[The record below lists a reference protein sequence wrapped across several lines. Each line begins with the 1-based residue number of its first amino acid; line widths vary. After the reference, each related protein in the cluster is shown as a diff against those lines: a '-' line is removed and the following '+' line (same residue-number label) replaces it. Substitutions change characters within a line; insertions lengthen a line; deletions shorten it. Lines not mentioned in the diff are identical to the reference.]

1 MGRMDKFASLD
12 RDVALAIALETGA
25 ADNKRLALAKAV
37 ARRVIAEVGGGKR
50 SLPAV
55 LHFWKIADEAAAEN
69 ARKGRAVK
77 RNAVPIT
84 AGVINTAIRDRPEY
98 VWVRDALDRIIR
110 ASPERPTE
118 TDDQLLAKFRRE
130 FGAKVTERLFKE
142 AKSAAIKVFPQ
153 GAVDAWR
160 VGGRPR
166 RR

>member
-12 RDVALAIALETGA
+12 RDAALAIALETGA

-37 ARRVIAEVGGGKR
+37 ARRVIAGVGGGKR

-55 LHFWKIADEAAAEN
+55 LHVWKIADEDAAEN

-84 AGVINTAIRDRPEY
+84 AGVNTTIRDRPEY
-98 VWVRDALDRIIR
+98 VSVRDALDGIIR